1 MLWPLWGAVG
11 GVVMRESEENLDLLR
26 QTVLTWLAQ
35 PQVVAQMAARL
46 QAAAPPNASK
56 AIARLLQEIRQ
67 SSAR

>member
-1 MLWPLWGAVG
+1 
-11 GVVMRESEENLDLLR
+11 
-26 QTVLTWLAQ
+26 
-35 PQVVAQMAARL
+35 L

>member
-1 MLWPLWGAVG
+1 
-11 GVVMRESEENLDLLR
+11 LDLLR

-56 AIARLLQEIRQ
+56 VLARLLQEIRQ